1 MYFVYKHKNCPVL
14 IWDNETI
21 LNPLA
26 SVRYLQGRVI
36 GKIES
41 LAPELRKEAVF
52 ETFVLDVCKSA
63 EMVKL
68 SFSEEKTHLLVAKK
82 FGLLNTNTGYE
93 NKSIDGIIDVMLDA
107 MQNYNI
113 PLTAERLFFW
123 HSLLFC
129 DESQEKTGKNENWF
143 SKITNIKQTVY
154 KAVKIDKKH
163 HFSATCNKKEMSHFI
178 DWFNNE
184 NSLDSVMKAAVAHLW
199 FATIRPFD
207 DGNMRIA
214 CTLTN
219 MLLSISDNTPHR
231 FYSMLA
237 QIQTEQKQY
246 YSVLEKPK
254 NENFDI
260 TNWMLWFFNCMKKAL
275 NATDITLLR
284 VLKKSEFWKIHSKTP
299 FNNRQRLVLNKLLG
313 GIDGKLQSSKWAKI
327 AKCSSDTA
335 LRDIKDLVD
344 KGILRKKTQGGRST
358 HYELSY

>member
-1 MYFVYKHKNCPVL
+1 MYFVYKQKNCPVL

-52 ETFVLDVCKSA
+52 ETFIVDVCKAA
-63 EMVKL
+63 EMAKV
-68 SFSEEKTHLLVAKK
+68 SVSEENVHLLVAKK
-82 FGLLNTNTGYE
+82 FGLISKNSLSE
-93 NKSIDGIIDVMLDA
+93 NKSIDGIIDVMLDS

-123 HSLLFC
+123 HKLLFGN
-129 DESQEKTGKNENWF
+129 EQQEKTGKNENWL
-143 SKITNIKQTVY
+143 SKIVNIKQSVY
-154 KAVKIDKKH
+154 QNIKIGREH
-163 HFSATCNKKEMSHFI
+163 HFKSTSNKEMSHFI

-184 NSLDSVMKAAVAHLW
+184 KSLDSVMKAAVAHLW
-199 FATIRPFD
+199 FTTIRPFD

-214 CTLTN
+214 SALTN
-219 MLLSISDNTPHR
+219 MLLSISDNTPQR
-231 FYSMLA
+231 LYSMLA
-237 QIQTEQKQY
+237 QIRAEQKQY
-246 YSVLEKPK
+246 YSVLEKTK

-260 TNWMLWFFNCMKKAL
+260 TNWMLWFFDCMKKAL
-275 NATDITLLR
+275 NATDTTLHG
-284 VLKKSEFWKIHSKTP
+284 VLKKAEFWKTHNKIL
-299 FNNRQRLVLNKLLG
+299 FNNRQRLVINKLLN

-335 LRDIKDLVD
+335 LRDIKDLVE
-344 KGILRKKTQGGRST
+344 KGILMKKTQGGRST
-358 HYELSY
+358 NYELTY